1 VALVAA
7 DLPMLVEVA
16 EVEDPVVE
24 PSQSSTSEPI
34 RIMVL
39 SRRVVELAGL
49 VAQPVIQDLLLVVTD
64 QVVTLA
70 QFTSNKSL
78 YKGGNDVKLI
88 YIYSMHNEVERA
100 ALNRLRDE
108 LGMYIVGEY
117 DYLDVKDLIP
127 IRTTPAFLILRDDL
141 QGDELLDGDVQLK
154 ITAEAMKAMGEED
167 LKIHQKETNRL
178 DNFISGEKMK
188 AVNVFKTEIKADL
201 SPTAISALPEIVKTK
216 LGLE

>member
-1 VALVAA
+1 
-7 DLPMLVEVA
+7 M
-16 EVEDPVVE
+16 
-24 PSQSSTSEPI
+24 
-34 RIMVL
+34 
-39 SRRVVELAGL
+39 
-49 VAQPVIQDLLLVVTD
+49 VTD

-117 DYLDVKDLIP
+117 DYQDVKDLIP